1 VRSTLKEGLGR
12 KKNRRLRHE
21 IDLFGFLVVETA
33 ETQLKK
39 EEEEEE

>member
-1 VRSTLKEGLGR
+1 VCGQPLKRDLEE
-12 KKNRRLRHE
+12 KNRRLRHE